1 MSYKHPVDCIED
13 ATRAYDTNTGVEVI
27 IEEQLTDQFWVCRNP
42 KDEYIICAVD
52 ELEDFHY
59 M

>member
-13 ATRAYDTNTGVEVI
+13 ATRAYDVNTGVDVM
-27 IEEQLTDQFWVCRNP
+27 IEEQLTDRFWICRDP
-42 KDEYIICAVD
+42 DDKYIICAVD